1 MPKTPSSRSAAL
13 MALLRDTIATSHR
26 LAAVGRALGAV
37 TAEGGRWGVMRD
49 IADDGP
55 QTVPRLAERRPVSR
69 QHMQTVV
76 DALIRDG
83 LAELRDNPAH
93 KRSKLVA
100 LTPEGETWLKA
111 TDARVRS
118 ACGEFAELF
127 TAKELETA
135 RSVMGRL
142 KDALV

>member
-1 MPKTPSSRSAAL
+1 M
-13 MALLRDTIATSHR
+13 MALIRDTIVANHR
-26 LAAVGRALGAV
+26 LAQLGRSFGAV

-49 IADDGP
+49 IAEDGP

-76 DALIRDG
+76 DALVRDG

-100 LTPEGETWLKA
+100 LTSDGHAWLKKINKQMRA
-111 TDARVRS
+111 

-127 TAKELETA
+127 TARELATA
-135 RSVMGRL
+135 QCVIERL
-142 KDALV
+142 KDALA